1 MSSVAADLPES
12 HWWCVHGLS
21 SLSSSP
27 EYEID
32 NFDRLPDSILI
43 VIFNRIG
50 DVKVLG
56 RCFVVCR
63 RFQAL
68 VPLVDNV
75 VVRVDCVISED
86 PSLSSS
92 SSSSSAISGSIS
104 SDKTRGVFSHFARF
118 VFGGIVRPFYALGQI
133 LSVPSKRV
141 SSAISASS
149 SSSSEVSHH
158 SPTEVLKNFKEL
170 RRLRIELPAGE
181 LGVDEGVLLKWK
193 ADFGSTLDSCVI
205 LGAASV
211 LSSKSANANP
221 AHDLCVGEDNGCI
234 PESFYMNGGL
244 KLRVV
249 WTISSL
255 IAASA
260 RHFLLQPII
269 SDHETLDFLDLIDA
283 DGQGVLTMD
292 RWQLQDLRVRPVSA
306 SGSSQRTL
314 VPALSMRLWY
324 APLLEIPG
332 GLVLKGATLVAI
344 RPSEESQKEVV
355 GGCSVGEPL
364 DLSWVSNALEEP
376 YRTAA
381 KMLVKRRTYCLEMNS
396 F

>member
-1 MSSVAADLPES
+1 MVS
-12 HWWCVHGLS
+12 
-21 SLSSSP
+21 
-27 EYEID
+27 
-32 NFDRLPDSILI
+32 
-43 VIFNRIG
+43 
-50 DVKVLG
+50 
-56 RCFVVCR
+56 R
-63 RFQAL
+63 RFHGL

-75 VVRVDCVISED
+75 VVRVDCVISDD

-92 SSSSSAISGSIS
+92 SSSSSAIPGAVAA
-104 SDKTRGVFSHFARF
+104 DKSRGIFSHLARF

-133 LSVPSKRV
+133 LSVPSSKRV
-141 SSAISASS
+141 SSANSA

-158 SPTEVLKNFKEL
+158 SPSEVLKNFKEI
-170 RRLRIELPAGE
+170 RRLRIVLPAGE

-221 AHDLCVGEDNGCI
+221 THDLCAGEDNGNI

-260 RHFLLQPII
+260 RHYLLQPII
-269 SDHETLDFLDLIDA
+269 SDHETLEFLDLTDA

-292 RWQLQDLRVRPVSA
+292 RGQLQDLRVRPVSA

-344 RPSEESQKEVV
+344 RPSEEPQKEVV
-355 GGCSVGEPL
+355 GGGSIGEPL